1 MSNANLKAREI
12 YFSSNNFPG
21 YYYQL
26 SAKLGDGGI
35 GVVYAALLKEI
46 KTNKV
51 I

>member
-1 MSNANLKAREI
+1 MSNKNPKARET
-12 YFSSNNFPG
+12 FFLSTKFPG

-26 SAKLGDGGI
+26 SALLGDGGM

-51 I
+51 T